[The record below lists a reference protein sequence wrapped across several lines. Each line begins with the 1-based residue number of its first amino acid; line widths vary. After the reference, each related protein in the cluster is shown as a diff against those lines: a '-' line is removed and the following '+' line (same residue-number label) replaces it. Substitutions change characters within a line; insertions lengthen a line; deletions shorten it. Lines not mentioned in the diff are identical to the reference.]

1 MNKKDA
7 LEFRDEHRPKL
18 LNQVFDKESDWTI
31 RDVII
36 ATTTTAAP
44 IYEKM
49 WTDNISNESALT
61 SYPQIDDYE
70 VFLISHQWPW
80 GSGNL
85 LFRRLEDYL
94 RK

>member
-1 MNKKDA
+1 MNKAAA
-7 LEFRDEHRPKL
+7 LQFRDEHRSKL
-18 LNQVFDKESDWTI
+18 IGQVFDKEPEWTVQ
-31 RDVII
+31 DVIV
-36 ATTTTAAP
+36 ATAATVAA

-49 WTDNISNESALT
+49 WTDSLSNESALT
-61 SYPQIDDYE
+61 NDPQIDDYE

-94 RK
+94 RE